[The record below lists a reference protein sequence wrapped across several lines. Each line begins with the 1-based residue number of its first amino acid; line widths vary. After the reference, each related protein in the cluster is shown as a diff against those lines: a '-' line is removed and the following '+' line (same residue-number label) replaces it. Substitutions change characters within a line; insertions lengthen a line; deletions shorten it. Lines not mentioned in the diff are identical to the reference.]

1 MTRRS
6 DRCYSS
12 SSVVPVILLLS
23 MVIAG
28 CSNRPDNI
36 LTEKEMVALM
46 ADMQLAEAYTNVS
59 NQQMQVSD
67 YRLKMGKS
75 VLAAHGITQ
84 EQLDTT
90 LAWYGRNLDDYSE
103 LYAKVDKEIIK
114 RRKHLL
120 NMSGEEDGLD
130 DDNLLWRFG
139 KNGQLSMLGNTDGWI
154 VSVTDPDLQKGD
166 RLQWTMHLDAPVQMN
181 GVLGVE
187 YSDGSSEAGSSVFIG
202 RNRVELV
209 CQTDT
214 GKDVKRIYGTLR
226 IKNPEML
233 PVYADSIRLV
243 RLPYDSVEYRL
254 HRSNKHYGIPSVR
267 KPKKEEA
274 ITDTLTVAEPVVEQ
288 KAPEKGNTVM
298 WNADRRKISNS
309 DLDESKVSRPS
320 VTPHKIDERVRIKP
334 SKLHK
339 DRK

>member
-202 RNRVELV
+202 LSL
-209 CQTDT
+209 
-214 GKDVKRIYGTLR
+214 IH
-226 IKNPEML
+226 I
-233 PVYADSIRLV
+233 
-243 RLPYDSVEYRL
+243 
-254 HRSNKHYGIPSVR
+254 
-267 KPKKEEA
+267 
-274 ITDTLTVAEPVVEQ
+274 
-288 KAPEKGNTVM
+288 
-298 WNADRRKISNS
+298 
-309 DLDESKVSRPS
+309 
-320 VTPHKIDERVRIKP
+320 
-334 SKLHK
+334 
-339 DRK
+339 